1 MPFLEDVRRHIK
13 AVTHLARDA
22 EAPDVDNDRWA
33 GSFDLTENTR
43 YRYTIAAWAS
53 TFESWRQ
60 ELHKKRGAQPD
71 LSSELS
77 EGEGLVLA
85 ASRRAD
91 AEGKARLN
99 DLLIRWQKA
108 GSQHDRVEIA
118 LDESTAALV
127 RRYEA
132 PFALNVY
139 DRELEVV
146 VDRLRGRYG
155 AWYEMFPRS
164 QGTLPGRGATFK
176 DCERR
181 LPAIRGHGF
190 RRAFTCRRIHPIG
203 RFQPQR
209 AKQHPD
215 ARPERPR
222 LTLGHWQRK
231 RRSQVD

>member
-1 MPFLEDVRRHIK
+1 MLQAVVRYRPVKESAWRELPMRH
-13 AVTHLARDA
+13 
-22 EAPDVDNDRWA
+22 VDNDRWA

-181 LPAIRGHGF
+181 LPAIRAMGF
-190 RRAFTCRRIHPIG
+190 DVIYFPPIHPIG
-203 RFQPQR
+203 RSQPQR
-209 AKQHPD
+209 ATNNSVANR
-215 ARPERPR
+215 AREPGGP
-222 LTLGHWQRK
+222 
-231 RRSQVD
+231 